1 LSHTITA
8 AAKMTVQA
16 ISSNLA
22 TAHTD
27 LQAAL
32 RALANGDDVVSIDM
46 VRDNNSNSVMIYLT
60 FEDQ

>member
-1 LSHTITA
+1 
-8 AAKMTVQA
+8 MTVQA

-60 FEDQ
+60 FEDPSGS

>member
-1 LSHTITA
+1 MSHTIAA

-16 ISSNLA
+16 ISSDLA
-22 TAHTD
+22 SAHTD
-27 LQAAL
+27 LQTAL
-32 RALANGDDVVSIDM
+32 RALAAGDDVVSIDM